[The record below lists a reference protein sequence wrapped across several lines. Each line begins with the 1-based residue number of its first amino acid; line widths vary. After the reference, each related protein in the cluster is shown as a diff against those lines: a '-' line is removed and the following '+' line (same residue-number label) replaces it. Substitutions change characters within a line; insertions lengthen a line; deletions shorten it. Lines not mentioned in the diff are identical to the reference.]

1 MGLLI
6 KLQNGDTSLK
16 SLKFGK
22 DRPGGGDSNQPY
34 VQNPIQI
41 EIKNPS
47 FYNDFILR
55 GGILAPIAA
64 ANDVVRL
71 SKYFIDLQNPNG
83 ILFTAKQN
91 LLSRIGT
98 KTEASKG
105 LGYAGGALNEGVYL
119 PTSTVAQAGVGFTGT
134 HLNKQGI
141 DPTGLFP
148 GASIKNYGD
157 IVFENNQLEKNSVP
171 NRVPDSLYRKAE
183 LASNKLQKKLDSL
196 AAIVPKQETFN
207 VLKDLNSV
215 SSSPFLSKWEEYR
228 ISQLDKKVSRK
239 EDKKNDALS
248 LFNSSIDDITEAK
261 TSTIIIYDNR
271 LLNLW
276 DTKGLNLVNPLYG
289 NDPVIQSYGGGP
301 NSILGIGKTKI
312 KFATLNDG
320 VTPLRTGVN
329 MADPYEQYGRRLVEY
344 KTTNIFG
351 KTFMPNSYGS
361 VSLTYAEKMH
371 LSVSETNLF
380 GSVNYLEDYNNKSNI
395 DLSNPD
401 DPYSNSL
408 SKFKTWSRR
417 DFNIQLQPTTIDGE
431 TKEDFR
437 KSLEINNSTNTFLSA
452 SPSYIDN
459 NIEDKLHLGNPG
471 QKGDVSSY
479 TKGKK
484 NTTQL
489 NPK

>member
-1 MGLLI
+1 MGLVQLLNDPKGFRYHKNQDPKFTNANNVNPLEI
-6 KLQNGDTSLK
+6 P
-16 SLKFGK
+16 FGK
-22 DRPGGGDSNQPY
+22 DRPGGGSSNQPY
-34 VQNPIQI
+34 VQKPIQI

-83 ILFTAKQN
+83 ILFTAKKN

-239 EDKKNDALS
+239 ETRKND
-248 LFNSSIDDITEAK
+248 FT
-261 TSTIIIYDNR
+261 R
-271 LLNLW
+271 
-276 DTKGLNLVNPLYG
+276 
-289 NDPVIQSYGGGP
+289 
-301 NSILGIGKTKI
+301 
-312 KFATLNDG
+312 
-320 VTPLRTGVN
+320 
-329 MADPYEQYGRRLVEY
+329 
-344 KTTNIFG
+344 
-351 KTFMPNSYGS
+351 
-361 VSLTYAEKMH
+361 
-371 LSVSETNLF
+371 
-380 GSVNYLEDYNNKSNI
+380 
-395 DLSNPD
+395 
-401 DPYSNSL
+401 
-408 SKFKTWSRR
+408 
-417 DFNIQLQPTTIDGE
+417 
-431 TKEDFR
+431 
-437 KSLEINNSTNTFLSA
+437 
-452 SPSYIDN
+452 
-459 NIEDKLHLGNPG
+459 
-471 QKGDVSSY
+471 
-479 TKGKK
+479 
-484 NTTQL
+484 
-489 NPK
+489 